1 MKKTLRSIA
10 LLFAMMLVLGACGS
24 AGDDGNKAGTSQG
37 TDHVTDA
44 PDTTAVP
51 EAEGTVTPEPT
62 TTEEPVATPEPTKVP
77 DPTPTPEP
85 WVGGSEAAKL
95 IANMTIGWNLGN
107 TLDSTGKNE
116 TVWGNPM
123 TTQEMIDKV
132 AETGFNTVRLP
143 VTWYTHVDENF
154 TIDEEWLA
162 RVKEIVDYC
171 YNNNMYVIL
180 NTHHETSWNVP
191 ALDKIDDVEA
201 KFVYL
206 WQQIAEY
213 FKDYDEYLLF
223 EGQNEPRVVGHS
235 QEWNGGSAE
244 HRQLVSRLNQA
255 FVDTVRATGGNNESR
270 VLLITSYGANC
281 SRNAM
286 YGVKVPNDPYVGV
299 SIHAYTPY
307 HFTFYTGDAYDVKV
321 WDGSRE
327 KEIDQVFKD
336 INNVFLSKGI
346 PVVLTEFGSESKTNR
361 EGGENH
367 PAERIKWIEYY
378 ITKATEYGVPC
389 CHWDNGVYYADGE
402 RFGLLDRKN
411 LTWFE
416 PEYVETMV
424 NAATKQE

>member
-10 LLFAMMLVLGACGS
+10 LLLIMTVLLGACGS
-24 AGDDGNKAGTSQG
+24 AGKGSETQGTSQG
-37 TDHVTDA
+37 AENVTNQ
-44 PDTTAVP
+44 PDTTTAP
-51 EAEGTVTPEPT
+51 ETEENVTPEPT
-62 TTEEPVATPEPTKVP
+62 TTDVPVSTPDPTAIP

-143 VTWYTHVDENF
+143 VTWYTHVDKNF
-154 TIDEEWLA
+154 TIDEAWLA

-171 YNNNMYVIL
+171 YKNNMYVIL

-191 ALDKIDDVEA
+191 TLDKIDDVEA

-213 FKDYDEYLLF
+213 FKDYDECLLF

-255 FVDTVRATGGNNESR
+255 FVDTVRATGGNNGTR

-286 YGVKVPNDPYVGV
+286 YAVKVPNDPYVGV

-307 HFTFYTGDAYDVKV
+307 NFTFYTGNASDVKV
-321 WDGSRE
+321 WDGSKE

-336 INNVFLSKGI
+336 INSVFLSKGI
-346 PVVLTEFGSESKTNR
+346 PVVMTEFGSEAKNNR

-367 PAERIKWIEYY
+367 PEERIKWIEYY
-378 ITKATEYGVPC
+378 ITKAGEYGVPC
-389 CHWDNGVYYADGE
+389 CHWDNGIYYADGE
-402 RFGLLDRKN
+402 RFGMLDRKN

-424 NAATKQE
+424 NAATK

>member
-10 LLFAMMLVLGACGS
+10 LLLAMMLLLGACGS
-24 AGDDGNKAGTSQG
+24 AGKDSETQDTSQG
-37 TDHVTDA
+37 TENVTD
-44 PDTTAVP
+44 VP
-51 EAEGTVTPEPT
+51 ELTRAPEPEENVTPEPT
-62 TTEEPVATPEPTKVP
+62 NTEAPVATPEPTEVP

-85 WVGGSEAAKL
+85 WVGGSEAAKV

-107 TLDSTGKNE
+107 TLDSLGKLE
-116 TVWGNPM
+116 TAWGNPK
-123 TTQEMIDKV
+123 TTQEMIDTV
-132 AETGFNTVRLP
+132 AEAGFNTVRLP
-143 VTWYTHVDENF
+143 VTWYCRADGNF
-154 TIDEEWLA
+154 TIDEAWLA

-191 ALDKIDDVEA
+191 TVDKIDDVEK

-213 FKDYDEYLLF
+213 FKDYDDHLLF

-255 FVDTVRATGGNNESR
+255 FVDTVRATGGNNETR

-286 YGVKVPNDPYVGV
+286 YAVKVPNDPYVGV

-336 INNVFLSKGI
+336 INSVFLSKGV

-367 PAERIKWIEYY
+367 PEERIKWIEYY
-378 ITKATEYGVPC
+378 ITKATEHGVPC

-402 RFGLLDRKN
+402 RFGMLDRN
-411 LTWFE
+411 TLTWFE

-424 NAATKQE
+424 NAAKK